1 MLYSIL
7 LKHYNS
13 MSFSFYLCILKTGD
27 MYQKKE
33 NHTTRHEWMDGAQ
46 PCLVCNT
53 DIIAT

>member
-33 NHTTRHEWMDGAQ
+33 NHTTCHEWMDGAQ